1 MKAAVLEHI
10 NKDLVIRELN
20 IPELEYGQVLVQ
32 VKASG
37 ICGKQIGEIAGNY
50 GEDKFLPHLL
60 GHEGG
65 GIVDSIG
72 EGVTTVKGGDHVV
85 MHWRKGTG
93 IESTFPKYNTS
104 VNIFDGTTEE
114 KRVGA
119 GLITTFNE
127 YAVVSENRVTKIE
140 EDVPFE
146 VAALMG
152 CAITTGFG
160 VVFNEIQLK
169 PYNSITVIGCGGI
182 GLNIIQAAKLVGAY
196 PIVAIEKLKWKLDMA
211 ANFGATHLFTSLR
224 EEGNVETDF
233 LVESHNGVFIAD
245 SHGRRESKGGETTP
259 ERDIPMYLERLWRS
273 NRVKVSQLITHT
285 FSLEEINVALD
296 VVKSGSAGRCIIIM

>member
-1 MKAAVLEHI
+1 MKAAVLECL

-20 IPELEYGQVLVQ
+20 IPELEYGQVLVR

-65 GIVDSIG
+65 GFVEQIG
-72 EGVTTVKGGDHVV
+72 EGVTTVKGGDRVV
-85 MHWRKGTG
+85 MHWRKGVG
-93 IESTFPKYNTS
+93 IESVFPKYFTS
-104 VNIFDGTTEE
+104 EG
-114 KRVGA
+114 KSVGA

-127 YAVVSENRVTKIE
+127 YAIVSENRLTKIAD
-140 EDVPFE
+140 DVPFE

-160 VVFNEIQLK
+160 IVFNEIQLK
-169 PYNSITVIGCGGI
+169 PYNSITVIGCGGV

-196 PIVAIEKLKWKLDMA
+196 PIVAVDKIKSKLDMA
-211 ANFGATHLFTSLR
+211 VDFGATGLFASLS
-224 EEGNVETDF
+224 EKGSVKTDF
-233 LVESHNGVFIAD
+233 LVESYNGVFITD
-245 SHGRRESKGGETTP
+245 SGGRRESNGGETIP
-259 ERDIPMYLERLWRS
+259 EKDIPMYLERLWRTH
-273 NRVKVSQLITHT
+273 RIKISQFITHT
-285 FSLEEINVALD
+285 FLLEEINKALN
-296 VVKSGSAGRCIIIM
+296 VVRSGIAGRCIIIM

>member
-65 GIVDSIG
+65 GIVEQIG

-85 MHWRKGTG
+85 MHWRKGIG
-93 IESTFPKYNTS
+93 IESAFPKYSTLEGKS
-104 VNIFDGTTEE
+104 
-114 KRVGA
+114 VGA

-127 YAVVSENRVTKIE
+127 YAVVSENRVTKIA

-169 PYNSITVIGCGGI
+169 PYNSITVRGCGGV
-182 GLNIIQAAKLVGAY
+182 GLNVIQAAKLVGAY
-196 PIVAIEKLKWKLDMA
+196 PIVAVDEKRRKLDMA
-211 ANFGATHLFTSLR
+211 ADFGATRLFTSVSK
-224 EEGNVETDF
+224 EGNIETDF
-233 LVESHNGVFIAD
+233 LVESYKGVFITD
-245 SHGRRESKGGETTP
+245 SHGRRESKGGETIP
-259 ERDIPMYLERLWRS
+259 GKDIPMYLERLWRS
-273 NRVKVSQLITHT
+273 NRIKIDELITHT
-285 FSLEEINVALD
+285 FSLEEINIALE
-296 VVKSGSAGRCIIIM
+296 VVRSGSAGRCIIIM

>member
-65 GIVDSIG
+65 GIVEQIG
-72 EGVTTVKGGDHVV
+72 EGVITIKGGDHVV
-85 MHWRKGTG
+85 MHWRKGVG
-93 IESTFPKYNTS
+93 IESAFPKYSTS
-104 VNIFDGTTEE
+104 EGKSI
-114 KRVGA
+114 GA

-127 YAVVSENRVTKIE
+127 YAIVSENRLTKIAD
-140 EDVPFE
+140 DVPFE

-169 PYNSITVIGCGGI
+169 PYNSITVIGCGGV
-182 GLNIIQAAKLVGAY
+182 GLNVIQAAKLVGAY
-196 PIVAIEKLKWKLDMA
+196 PIVAVDKIIYKLDMA
-211 ANFGATHLFTSLR
+211 ANFGATHLFTSLNQQR
-224 EEGNVETDF
+224 NIETDF
-233 LVESHNGVFIAD
+233 IVECCNGVFITN
-245 SHGRRESKGGETTP
+245 SYGRRESKGGETIP
-259 ERDIPMYLERLWRS
+259 GNDILMYLERLWRS
-273 NRVKVSQLITHT
+273 NRVKVFQLITHT
-285 FSLEEINVALD
+285 FSLEEINIAMD